1 MSPVSLLFF
10 PSRARSWQ
18 VQHRIWPHG
27 FQMDECEV
35 VPATQQGYVVAGST
49 ATIQPV
55 PVPTPKEGECLIRV
69 CAKREPKL

>member
-1 MSPVSLLFF
+1 MLGT
-10 PSRARSWQ
+10 PSWHAPAQNLEPRDQ
-18 VQHRIWPHG
+18 I
-27 FQMDECEV
+27 MDECEV

-69 CAKREPKL
+69 CARRELK

>member
-1 MSPVSLLFF
+1 
-10 PSRARSWQ
+10 
-18 VQHRIWPHG
+18 
-27 FQMDECEV
+27 MDECEV

>member
-1 MSPVSLLFF
+1 
-10 PSRARSWQ
+10 
-18 VQHRIWPHG
+18 
-27 FQMDECEV
+27 MDECEV

-69 CAKREPKL
+69 CANRELKPSRVLDCCCSPSRGDAGVG

>member
-1 MSPVSLLFF
+1 
-10 PSRARSWQ
+10 
-18 VQHRIWPHG
+18 
-27 FQMDECEV
+27 MDECEV

-69 CAKREPKL
+69 CAKCELKPEQSAGLLLLTLSR